1 MTLHAGKL
9 NRRICIQ
16 RRVRGYDSCG
26 QLLDIWE
33 NLVHCWAWVKSAAGV
48 AYLPTSDGVGRD
60 ITRYSFRVR
69 YNPDI
74 KADMRIVYGGDFYEI
89 KEVLH
94 DIAGHEYT
102 DIVAN
107 HGGANG

>member
-1 MTLHAGKL
+1 MTLHAGKM
-9 NRRICIQ
+9 NRKITVQHRL
-16 RRVRGYDSCG
+16 RVFDSCG
-26 QLLDIWE
+26 QMIDAWE
-33 NLVHCWAWVKSAAGV
+33 DLCSVWAWVKSAAGA

-60 ITRYSFRVR
+60 IVKYSFRVR
-69 YNPDI
+69 YNPRI
-74 KADMRIVYGGDFYEI
+74 KADMRIVYLGEYYEI
-89 KEVLH
+89 SDVLH

>member
-1 MTLHAGKL
+1 MALHAGKL
-9 NRRICIQ
+9 NRRILVQ
-16 RRVRGYDSCG
+16 QRVREFDSCG
-26 QLLDIWE
+26 QLLEEWRD
-33 NLVHCWAWVKSAAGV
+33 LCHAWAWVKSASGV

-60 ITRYSFRVR
+60 IVKYSFRVR
-69 YNPDI
+69 YNPRI
-74 KADMRIVYGGDFYEI
+74 KADMRIVYLGEYYEI
-89 KEVLH
+89 RDVLH